1 MASVTEK
8 LNFKLYFILIN
19 LNLHSHM
26 WLVATILESST
37 LAYKFQDKIQDGRCH
52 FSLVTAVFA
61 EPSTDPSL
69 WLELS

>member
-8 LNFKLYFILIN
+8 LNFKLYCTLIN

-37 LAYKFQDKIQDGRCH
+37 LVYKFQDGRCH

-61 EPSTDPSL
+61 EPSIDPSL